1 MTETDMKKDRII
13 AAAMLTFLPFCTEA
27 RQVMTLQECRDS
39 AAANNRSLKMAGQEI
54 VIAEYGKKAAR
65 ANYFPDISINA
76 GYMYNARDID
86 LIGQERSE
94 KLTNAGNALQGAL
107 AEGIGNLLA
116 DPETGSIIMNSPEMM
131 KLLGKLSETDVAG
144 PANAIGAE
152 LNDALHLDISN
163 MFLGTVSLR
172 QPVFM
177 GGKIVAAD
185 KAAALAG
192 DLAGSR
198 YETEY
203 RAVISEVDR
212 VYWQT
217 VSLSGK
223 LQLAREYNELLRQL
237 LDDAEKMAA
246 AGIATEADV
255 LAVKVKANEAAMML
269 TKAENGVSLSRMLL
283 CRICGMDLNT
293 DIELADEGLDR
304 LQIPQAVPEMSNE
317 EIFSSR
323 PEIRSLELAAEIY
336 DRKTAIARADMM
348 PHVALT
354 ANYILSNPNLYNGF
368 RNDFGGTFNV
378 GVAVSIPII
387 HGCSAR
393 QKVNKAKAEAVLT
406 RYRIEEAKETI
417 SLQVARLRMQ
427 HDEALKKLAMAGSNL
442 DSAEENLRTA
452 RIGFTEGTVPANTVM
467 QAQTAWMQAHSEYI
481 DAGIE
486 LQMCA
491 SDLAIAEGRA
501 PVTGTAAHE

>member
-1 MTETDMKKDRII
+1 MKKDRII

-76 GYMYNARDID
+76 GYMYNTRDID

-94 KLTNAGNALQGAL
+94 KLANAGNALQGTL
-107 AEGIGNLLA
+107 AGEIGNLLA
-116 DPETGSIIMNSPEMM
+116 I
-131 KLLGKLSETDVAG
+131 G
-144 PANAIGAE
+144 PE

-192 DLAGSR
+192 DLAESR

-217 VSLSGK
+217 VSLSEK
-223 LQLAREYNELLRQL
+223 LQLAREYDELLRQL

-304 LQIPQAVPEMSNE
+304 LQMPQAVPEMSND

-354 ANYILSNPNLYNGF
+354 ANYILSNPNVYNGF
-368 RNDFGGTFNV
+368 RNDFGGTFNI
-378 GVAVSIPII
+378 GATVSIPII

-406 RYRIEEAKETI
+406 RYRIEDAKETI
-417 SLQVARLRMQ
+417 CLQVSRLRRQ
-427 HDEALKKLAMAGSNL
+427 HDEAFEKLAMAGSNL

-501 PVTGTAAHE
+501 PVPGTAAHK

>member
-1 MTETDMKKDRII
+1 MKKDRII

-94 KLTNAGNALQGAL
+94 KLANAGNALQGAL
-107 AEGIGNLLA
+107 AGEIGNLLA
-116 DPETGSIIMNSPEMM
+116 I
-131 KLLGKLSETDVAG
+131 G
-144 PANAIGAE
+144 PE

-177 GGKIVAAD
+177 GGKIVASD

-192 DLAGSR
+192 DLAESR

-217 VSLSGK
+217 VSLSEK
-223 LQLAREYNELLRQL
+223 LQLAREYDALLRQL

-304 LQIPQAVPEMSNE
+304 LQMPQAVPEMSND

-354 ANYILSNPNLYNGF
+354 ANYILSNPNVYNGF

-378 GVAVSIPII
+378 GTTVSIPII

-406 RYRIEEAKETI
+406 RYRIEDAKETI
-417 SLQVARLRMQ
+417 SLQVSRLRRQ
-427 HDEALKKLAMAGSNL
+427 HDEAFEKLAMAGSNL

-501 PVTGTAAHE
+501 PVPGTAAHE

>member
-94 KLTNAGNALQGAL
+94 KLANAGNALQGAL
-107 AEGIGNLLA
+107 AGEIGNLLA
-116 DPETGSIIMNSPEMM
+116 I
-131 KLLGKLSETDVAG
+131 G
-144 PANAIGAE
+144 PE

-192 DLAGSR
+192 DLAESR

-217 VSLSGK
+217 VSLSEK
-223 LQLAREYNELLRQL
+223 LQLAREYDELLRQL

-304 LQIPQAVPEMSNE
+304 LQMPQAVPEMSND

-354 ANYILSNPNLYNGF
+354 ANYILSNPNVYNGF

-378 GVAVSIPII
+378 GATVSIPII

-406 RYRIEEAKETI
+406 RYRIEDAKETI
-417 SLQVARLRMQ
+417 SLQVSRLRRQ
-427 HDEALKKLAMAGSNL
+427 HDEAFEKLAMAGSNL

>member
-1 MTETDMKKDRII
+1 MKTDRII

-94 KLTNAGNALQGAL
+94 KLANAGNALQGAL
-107 AEGIGNLLA
+107 AGEIGNLLA
-116 DPETGSIIMNSPEMM
+116 I
-131 KLLGKLSETDVAG
+131 G
-144 PANAIGAE
+144 PE

-192 DLAGSR
+192 DLAESR

-217 VSLSGK
+217 VSLSEK
-223 LQLAREYNELLRQL
+223 LQLAREYDALLRQL
-237 LDDAEKMAA
+237 LDDAEKMAV

-304 LQIPQAVPEMSNE
+304 LQMPQAVPEMSND

-354 ANYILSNPNLYNGF
+354 ANYILSNPNVYNGF

-378 GVAVSIPII
+378 GATVSIPII

-406 RYRIEEAKETI
+406 RYRIEDAKETI
-417 SLQVARLRMQ
+417 CLQVSRLRRQ
-427 HDEALKKLAMAGSNL
+427 HDEAFEKLAMAGSNL

-501 PVTGTAAHE
+501 PVPGTAAHE

>member
-1 MTETDMKKDRII
+1 MIETDMKKDRII

-94 KLTNAGNALQGAL
+94 KLANAGNALQGAL
-107 AEGIGNLLA
+107 AGEIGNLLA
-116 DPETGSIIMNSPEMM
+116 I
-131 KLLGKLSETDVAG
+131 G
-144 PANAIGAE
+144 PE

-177 GGKIVAAD
+177 GGKIVASD

-192 DLAGSR
+192 DLAESR

-217 VSLSGK
+217 VSLSEK
-223 LQLAREYNELLRQL
+223 LQLAREYDALLRQL

-304 LQIPQAVPEMSNE
+304 LQMPQAVPEMSND

-354 ANYILSNPNLYNGF
+354 ANYILSNPNVYNGF

-378 GVAVSIPII
+378 GATVSIPII

-406 RYRIEEAKETI
+406 RYRIEDAKETI
-417 SLQVARLRMQ
+417 CLQVSRLRRQ
-427 HDEALKKLAMAGSNL
+427 HDEAFEKLAMAGSNL

-501 PVTGTAAHE
+501 PVPGTAAHE

>member
-1 MTETDMKKDRII
+1 MTKTDMKKDRII

-86 LIGQERSE
+86 LIGQDRSE
-94 KLTNAGNALQGAL
+94 KLANAGNALQGAL
-107 AEGIGNLLA
+107 PGEIGNLLA
-116 DPETGSIIMNSPEMM
+116 I
-131 KLLGKLSETDVAG
+131 G
-144 PANAIGAE
+144 PE

-192 DLAGSR
+192 DLAESR

-217 VSLSGK
+217 VSLSEK
-223 LQLAREYNELLRQL
+223 LQLAREYDALLRQL

-283 CRICGMDLNT
+283 CRLCGMDINT

-304 LQIPQAVPEMSNE
+304 LQMPQAVPEMSND

-336 DRKTAIARADMM
+336 DRKTAIARADMI

-354 ANYILSNPNLYNGF
+354 ANYILSNPNVYNGF

-378 GVAVSIPII
+378 GVTVSIPII

-406 RYRIEEAKETI
+406 RYRIEDAKETI
-417 SLQVARLRMQ
+417 SLQVSRLRRQ
-427 HDEALKKLAMAGSNL
+427 HDEAFEKLAMAGSNL

>member
-1 MTETDMKKDRII
+1 MKTDRII

-86 LIGQERSE
+86 LIGQDRSE
-94 KLTNAGNALQGAL
+94 KLANAGNALQGAL
-107 AEGIGNLLA
+107 AGEIGNLLA
-116 DPETGSIIMNSPEMM
+116 I
-131 KLLGKLSETDVAG
+131 G
-144 PANAIGAE
+144 PE

-192 DLAGSR
+192 DLAESR

-217 VSLSGK
+217 VSLSEK
-223 LQLAREYNELLRQL
+223 LQLAREYDALLRQL

-304 LQIPQAVPEMSNE
+304 LQMPQTVPEMSND

-323 PEIRSLELAAEIY
+323 PEIRSMELAAEIY
-336 DRKTAIARADMM
+336 DRKTAIARADMI

-354 ANYILSNPNLYNGF
+354 ANYILSNPNVYNGF

-378 GVAVSIPII
+378 GVTVSIPII

-406 RYRIEEAKETI
+406 RYRIEDAKETI
-417 SLQVARLRMQ
+417 SLQVSRLRRQ
-427 HDEALKKLAMAGSNL
+427 HDEAFEKLAMAGSNL

>member
-1 MTETDMKKDRII
+1 MKKDRII

-94 KLTNAGNALQGAL
+94 KLANAGNALQGAL
-107 AEGIGNLLA
+107 AGEIGNLLA
-116 DPETGSIIMNSPEMM
+116 I
-131 KLLGKLSETDVAG
+131 G
-144 PANAIGAE
+144 PE

-177 GGKIVAAD
+177 GGKIVASD

-192 DLAGSR
+192 DLAESR

-217 VSLSGK
+217 VSLSEK
-223 LQLAREYNELLRQL
+223 LQLAREYDALLRQL

-304 LQIPQAVPEMSNE
+304 LQMPQAVPEMSND

-354 ANYILSNPNLYNGF
+354 ANYILSNPNVYNGF

-378 GVAVSIPII
+378 GATVSIPII

-406 RYRIEEAKETI
+406 RYRIEDAKETI
-417 SLQVARLRMQ
+417 CLQVSRLRRQ
-427 HDEALKKLAMAGSNL
+427 HDEAFEKLAMAGSNL

-501 PVTGTAAHE
+501 PVPGTAAHE

>member
-94 KLTNAGNALQGAL
+94 KLANAGNALQGAL
-107 AEGIGNLLA
+107 AGEIGNLLA
-116 DPETGSIIMNSPEMM
+116 I
-131 KLLGKLSETDVAG
+131 G
-144 PANAIGAE
+144 PE

-177 GGKIVAAD
+177 GGKIVASD

-192 DLAGSR
+192 DLAESR

-217 VSLSGK
+217 VSLSEK
-223 LQLAREYNELLRQL
+223 LQLAREYDALLRQL

-304 LQIPQAVPEMSNE
+304 LQMPQAVPEMSND

-354 ANYILSNPNLYNGF
+354 ANYILSNPNVYNGF

-378 GVAVSIPII
+378 GTTVSIPII

-406 RYRIEEAKETI
+406 RYRIEDAKETI
-417 SLQVARLRMQ
+417 SLQVSRLRRQ
-427 HDEALKKLAMAGSNL
+427 HDEAFEKLAMAGSNL

-501 PVTGTAAHE
+501 PVPGTAAHE

>member
-1 MTETDMKKDRII
+1 MKKDRII

-94 KLTNAGNALQGAL
+94 KLANAGNALQGAL
-107 AEGIGNLLA
+107 AGEIGNLLA
-116 DPETGSIIMNSPEMM
+116 I
-131 KLLGKLSETDVAG
+131 G
-144 PANAIGAE
+144 PE

-192 DLAGSR
+192 DLAESR

-217 VSLSGK
+217 VSLSEK
-223 LQLAREYNELLRQL
+223 LQLAREYDELLRQL

-304 LQIPQAVPEMSNE
+304 LQMPQAVPEMSND

-354 ANYILSNPNLYNGF
+354 ANYILSNPNVYNGF

-378 GVAVSIPII
+378 GATVSIPII

-406 RYRIEEAKETI
+406 RYRIEDAKETI
-417 SLQVARLRMQ
+417 CLQVSRLRRQ
-427 HDEALKKLAMAGSNL
+427 HDEAFEKLAMAGSNL

>member
-1 MTETDMKKDRII
+1 MKKDRII

-94 KLTNAGNALQGAL
+94 KLANAGNALQGAL
-107 AEGIGNLLA
+107 AGEIGNLLA
-116 DPETGSIIMNSPEMM
+116 I
-131 KLLGKLSETDVAG
+131 G
-144 PANAIGAE
+144 PE

-192 DLAGSR
+192 DLAESR

-217 VSLSGK
+217 VSLSEK
-223 LQLAREYNELLRQL
+223 LQLAREYDELLRQL

-304 LQIPQAVPEMSNE
+304 LQMPQAVPEMSND

-354 ANYILSNPNLYNGF
+354 ANYILSNPNVYNGF

-378 GVAVSIPII
+378 GATVSIPII

-406 RYRIEEAKETI
+406 RYRIEDAKETI
-417 SLQVARLRMQ
+417 CLQVSRLRRQ
-427 HDEALKKLAMAGSNL
+427 HDEAFEKLAMAGSNL

-501 PVTGTAAHE
+501 PVPGTAAHE

>member
-1 MTETDMKKDRII
+1 MKKDRII

-94 KLTNAGNALQGAL
+94 KLANAGNALQGAL
-107 AEGIGNLLA
+107 AGEIGNLLA
-116 DPETGSIIMNSPEMM
+116 I
-131 KLLGKLSETDVAG
+131 G
-144 PANAIGAE
+144 PE

-192 DLAGSR
+192 DLAESR

-217 VSLSGK
+217 VSLSEK
-223 LQLAREYNELLRQL
+223 LQLAREYDALLRQL

-304 LQIPQAVPEMSNE
+304 LQMPQAVPEMSND

-354 ANYILSNPNLYNGF
+354 ANYILSNPNVYNGF

-378 GVAVSIPII
+378 GATVSIPII

-406 RYRIEEAKETI
+406 RYRIEDAKETI
-417 SLQVARLRMQ
+417 CLQVSRLRRQ
-427 HDEALKKLAMAGSNL
+427 HDEAFEKLAMAGSNL

-501 PVTGTAAHE
+501 PVPGTAAHE

>member
-86 LIGQERSE
+86 LIGQDRSE
-94 KLTNAGNALQGAL
+94 KLANAGNALQGAL
-107 AEGIGNLLA
+107 PGEIGNLLA
-116 DPETGSIIMNSPEMM
+116 I
-131 KLLGKLSETDVAG
+131 G
-144 PANAIGAE
+144 PE

-192 DLAGSR
+192 DLAESR

-217 VSLSGK
+217 VSLSEK
-223 LQLAREYNELLRQL
+223 LQLAKEYDALLRQL

-283 CRICGMDLNT
+283 CRLCGMDINT

-304 LQIPQAVPEMSNE
+304 LQMPQAVPEMSND

-336 DRKTAIARADMM
+336 DRKTAIARADMI

-354 ANYILSNPNLYNGF
+354 ANYILSNPNVYNGF

-378 GVAVSIPII
+378 GVTVSIPII

-406 RYRIEEAKETI
+406 RYRIEDAKETI
-417 SLQVARLRMQ
+417 SLQVSRLRRQ
-427 HDEALKKLAMAGSNL
+427 HDEAFEKLAMAGSNL

>member
-1 MTETDMKKDRII
+1 MKKDRII

-76 GYMYNARDID
+76 GYMYNTRDID

-94 KLTNAGNALQGAL
+94 KLANAGNALQGTL
-107 AEGIGNLLA
+107 AGEIGNLLA
-116 DPETGSIIMNSPEMM
+116 I
-131 KLLGKLSETDVAG
+131 G
-144 PANAIGAE
+144 PE

-192 DLAGSR
+192 DLAESR

-217 VSLSGK
+217 VSLSEK
-223 LQLAREYNELLRQL
+223 LQLAREYDALLRQL

-304 LQIPQAVPEMSNE
+304 LQMPQAVPEMSND

-354 ANYILSNPNLYNGF
+354 ANYILSNPNVYNGF

-378 GVAVSIPII
+378 GATVSIPII
-387 HGCSAR
+387 HGCSAK

-406 RYRIEEAKETI
+406 RYRIEDAKETI
-417 SLQVARLRMQ
+417 CLQVSRLRRQ
-427 HDEALKKLAMAGSNL
+427 HDEAFEKLAMAGSNL

-501 PVTGTAAHE
+501 PVPGTAAHE

>member
-1 MTETDMKKDRII
+1 MKKDRII

-86 LIGQERSE
+86 LIGQDRSE
-94 KLTNAGNALQGAL
+94 KLANAGNALQGAL
-107 AEGIGNLLA
+107 PGEIGNLLA
-116 DPETGSIIMNSPEMM
+116 I
-131 KLLGKLSETDVAG
+131 G
-144 PANAIGAE
+144 PE

-192 DLAGSR
+192 DLAESR

-217 VSLSGK
+217 VSLSEK
-223 LQLAREYNELLRQL
+223 LQLAREYDALLRQL

-283 CRICGMDLNT
+283 CRLCGMDINT

-304 LQIPQAVPEMSNE
+304 LQMPQAVPEMSND

-336 DRKTAIARADMM
+336 DRKTAIARADMI

-354 ANYILSNPNLYNGF
+354 ANYILSNPNVYNGF

-378 GVAVSIPII
+378 GVTVSIPII

-406 RYRIEEAKETI
+406 RYRIEDAKETI
-417 SLQVARLRMQ
+417 SLQVSRLRRQ
-427 HDEALKKLAMAGSNL
+427 HDEAFEKLAMAGSNL

>member
-1 MTETDMKKDRII
+1 MKKDRII

-76 GYMYNARDID
+76 GYMYNTRDID

-94 KLTNAGNALQGAL
+94 KLANAGNALQGTL
-107 AEGIGNLLA
+107 AGGIGNLLA
-116 DPETGSIIMNSPEMM
+116 I
-131 KLLGKLSETDVAG
+131 G
-144 PANAIGAE
+144 PE

-192 DLAGSR
+192 DLAESR

-217 VSLSGK
+217 VSLSEK
-223 LQLAREYNELLRQL
+223 LQLAREYDALLRQL

-283 CRICGMDLNT
+283 CRLCGIDINT

-304 LQIPQAVPEMSNE
+304 LQMPQAVPEMSND
-317 EIFSSR
+317 EIYSSR
-323 PEIRSLELAAEIY
+323 PEIRNLELAAEIY
-336 DRKTAIARADMM
+336 DRKTAIARADMI

-354 ANYILSNPNLYNGF
+354 ANYILSNPNVYNGF

-378 GVAVSIPII
+378 GVTVSIPII

-406 RYRIEEAKETI
+406 RYRIEDAKETI
-417 SLQVARLRMQ
+417 SLQVSRLRRQ
-427 HDEALKKLAMAGSNL
+427 HDEAFEKLAMAGSNL